1 MELNRI
7 IKLQK
12 KRNFFKADFSWDKKK
27 TKKDGVEKKTAKA
40 PDKIEL
46 FFQELNWPFVQQ
58 LRKKRKPEVNQ
69 KKKKKS

>member
-1 MELNRI
+1 MEL
-7 IKLQK
+7 K
-12 KRNFFKADFSWDKKK
+12 
-27 TKKDGVEKKTAKA
+27 KKTAKA

-69 KKKKKS
+69 KKKKKVKVYKCKMF